1 MLIVALSLC
10 LDELTHSIRS
20 MPPSASSSTDE
31 GMHHKYCMA
40 INLLCSL
47 LAITGEQIVN
57 IVPDALLEELGDLR
71 IGYAK
76 LIYNYEKQ
84 LHHSPEAQEE
94 FVKFLPRL
102 FHKPVEDHSF
112 QSHFNTLIE
121 GKVSLFNIF
130 YLKESA
136 LYSLKMS
143 GKDSVLQQVTFTCL
157 FSLMQCHH

>member
-1 MLIVALSLC
+1 MNCHTQSGPCRHQPQAALTKVC
-10 LDELTHSIRS
+10 NT
-20 MPPSASSSTDE
+20 
-31 GMHHKYCMA
+31 KYCMA

-47 LAITGEQIVN
+47 FAISGEQIVN

-112 QSHFNTLIE
+112 QSHFNTLVE
-121 GKVSLFNIF
+121 EEVSLFNVF
-130 YLKESA
+130 YLKRI
-136 LYSLKMS
+136 
-143 GKDSVLQQVTFTCL
+143 
-157 FSLMQCHH
+157 CHIFPEDVR